1 MTRNGAPRDA
11 IMRRRENVGRL
22 RLRGLSL
29 REVAIALAQMP
40 EPIIVTY
47 GTVNRDL
54 KVLEAEWRA
63 NAARA
68 IDEYQANQ
76 LAEIAEGKRK
86 CWQLEDMAGLARF
99 LKLEADI
106 RGTNAPVKQEITG
119 AGGGPLVVKA
129 FDYGAAVAQIATGSE
144 PDSTTPGDGQ
154 GLLDG
159 AAVRKNGH
167 GGGGCA
173 GLWQRRRRPRP
184 GRSSG

>member
-1 MTRNGAPRDA
+1 MKDNSSNGAVIA
-11 IMRRRENVGRL
+11 RRRENVGRL
-22 RLRGLSL
+22 RLRGLSQ
-29 REVAIALAQMP
+29 REIITALTRVKDTDGSP
-40 EPIIVTY
+40 DPIKASL

-54 KVLEAEWRA
+54 KVLESEWRA
-63 NAARA
+63 NAARD
-68 IDEYQANQ
+68 IGVHIANQ
-76 LAEIAEGKRK
+76 LAEIAEARRK

-167 GGGGCA
+167 GG
-173 GLWQRRRRPRP
+173 
-184 GRSSG
+184 

>member
-106 RGTNAPVKQEITG
+106 RGTNAPQEVKLSWQRE
-119 AGGGPLVVKA
+119 LEQ
-129 FDYGAAVAQIATGSE
+129 YGVSADRSSTIFESMIETATAQLSPPATLDLEPVSETIDNEAAVE
-144 PDSTTPGDGQ
+144 
-154 GLLDG
+154 
-159 AAVRKNGH
+159 
-167 GGGGCA
+167 
-173 GLWQRRRRPRP
+173 
-184 GRSSG
+184 

>member
-29 REVAIALAQMP
+29 REVATALAQMP

-106 RGTNAPVKQEITG
+106 RGTNAPGKLQV
-119 AGGGPLVVKA
+119 GGPDGAPLTFHVT
-129 FDYGAAVAQIATGSE
+129 YGASKTAHPPAAPAREATSVSGQ
-144 PDSTTPGDGQ
+144 PGK
-154 GLLDG
+154 
-159 AAVRKNGH
+159 A
-167 GGGGCA
+167 
-173 GLWQRRRRPRP
+173 
-184 GRSSG
+184 